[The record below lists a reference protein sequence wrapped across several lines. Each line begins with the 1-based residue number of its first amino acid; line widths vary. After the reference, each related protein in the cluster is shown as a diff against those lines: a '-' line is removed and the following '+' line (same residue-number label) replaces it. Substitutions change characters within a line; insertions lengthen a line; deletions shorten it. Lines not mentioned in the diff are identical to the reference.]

1 MSSVVQLSRNERAE
15 RGIRARSLLA
25 DPLLNETLD
34 RLESTT
40 IEGWKQCNDPVDR
53 ERAWLLVKA
62 VDLLRS
68 ELKAIAGDGEAAEA
82 PKPVEPV

>member
-34 RLESTT
+34 AMETAT
-40 IEGWKQCNDPVDR
+40 VNAWKTHNDPAER
-53 ERAWLLVKA
+53 ERSWLLIQA
-62 VDLLRS
+62 IDLLRTG
-68 ELKAIAGDGEAAEA
+68 LKAIAGDGEAAEA
-82 PKPVEPV
+82 PKPVDPV